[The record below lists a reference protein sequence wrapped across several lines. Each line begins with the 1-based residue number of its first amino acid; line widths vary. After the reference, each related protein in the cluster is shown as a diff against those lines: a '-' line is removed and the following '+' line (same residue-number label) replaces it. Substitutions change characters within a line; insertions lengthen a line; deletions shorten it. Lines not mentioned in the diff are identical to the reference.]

1 MNKNISNEF
10 NILNINDITDNT
22 DLKNAL
28 ELINTENIITD
39 VNPLEQKKFIV
50 DKNKD
55 LNIKDFKDKSE
66 YELDEISNQA
76 DKAFEELMNIAINT
90 SGKACGDI
98 ASAANNFLNI
108 KLNTKLAKMDNK
120 LKIMN
125 YELNKQKIE
134 ASMKKYDASEVEPEN
149 DGIIII
155 ENN

>member
-10 NILNINDITDNT
+10 NILNVNDITDNA

>member
-10 NILNINDITDNT
+10 DILNIKDINDNP
-22 DLKNAL
+22 DLQNAL

-39 VNPLEQKKFIV
+39 INPLNQKKFIV

-55 LNIKDFKDKSE
+55 LNIKDFHDKSE

-76 DKAFEELMNIAINT
+76 DQAFEELMNIAINT
-90 SGKACGDI
+90 AGKACGDI

-120 LKIMN
+120 IKMMN
-125 YELNKQKIE
+125 YELNKKKLEI
-134 ASMKKYDASEVEPEN
+134 SMKKFDTPSNEEEN